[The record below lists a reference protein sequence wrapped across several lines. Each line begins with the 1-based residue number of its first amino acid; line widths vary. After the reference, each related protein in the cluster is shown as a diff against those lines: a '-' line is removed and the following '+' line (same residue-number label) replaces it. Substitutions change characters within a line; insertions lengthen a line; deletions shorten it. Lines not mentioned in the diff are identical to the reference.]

1 MHELPLS
8 GIPASISDICIA
20 YVYIY
25 ISLQTQ
31 PIPNPLSYYL
41 HQTPEPLH
49 KIETL
54 TNHVVE
60 LACPFLLL
68 LPRPLGSVGGLIQI
82 LFQVRALSDHQWLY
96 SDYIHVCVRTCIY
109 TCIICVW
116 MTVCA
121 IM

>member
-1 MHELPLS
+1 MQYSLTNLAFFQGLIKIRGERLDMHELPLS

-25 ISLQTQ
+25 IFADSTYS
-31 PIPNPLSYYL
+31 PNPLSYYL

-82 LFQVRALSDHQWLY
+82 LFQARALSDH
-96 SDYIHVCVRTCIY
+96 
-109 TCIICVW
+109 
-116 MTVCA
+116 
-121 IM
+121 